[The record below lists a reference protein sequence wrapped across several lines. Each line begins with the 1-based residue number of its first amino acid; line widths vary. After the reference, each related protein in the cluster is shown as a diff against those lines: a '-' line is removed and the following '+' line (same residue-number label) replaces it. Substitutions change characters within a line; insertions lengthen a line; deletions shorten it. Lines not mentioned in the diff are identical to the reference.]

1 MVHSQSSYKEEIRG
15 VRYTGVVHRV
25 VANATDGQP
34 RAAQRLDRRLQSDS
48 VVGDQQSSE
57 HSLVQG
63 KLRCPRKHGVCV
75 LLLFVGHASLL
86 TTLTAALTPACA
98 ATT

>member
-1 MVHSQSSYKEEIRG
+1 MYIAALGDGDAR
-15 VRYTGVVHRV
+15 
-25 VANATDGQP
+25 DGQQ
-34 RAAQRLDRRLQSDS
+34 RASQRLDRRLQSDP
-48 VVGDQQSSE
+48 VVGDQLSSE

-63 KLRCPRKHGVCV
+63 KLRCPRKYGVLC